1 MQGKR
6 NKRDA
11 RAHQMFEV
19 APGAH
24 DPLAAL
30 AAAAGQ
36 SIEERLHAPPPKRRR
51 WRAYLWLLAAIVAGV
66 TGTAALS
73 ASQGLTRVE
82 ALAVMVPAYLTCFI
96 ALTRALKTIAV
107 GVAYAI
113 WSGLGIA
120 SITLIGWRVFG
131 QRLNAGELAGIALI
145 LAGVVVIQLFSRRQ
159 AQ

>member
-1 MQGKR
+1 VSR
-6 NKRDA
+6 PPRTPDA
-11 RAHQMFEV
+11 PAHELFEV

-24 DPLAAL
+24 DPLADL
-30 AAAAGQ
+30 AAAAGAR
-36 SIEERLHAPPPKRRR
+36 IEQRLHAPPPLRLR

-73 ASQGLTRVE
+73 ASEGLTRPA
-82 ALAVMVPAYLTCFI
+82 ALAVMVPAYLLCFV
-96 ALTRALKTIAV
+96 ALTRALKTLAV
-107 GVAYAI
+107 GIAYAI

-131 QRLNAGELAGIALI
+131 QRLAAGELAGIALI

-159 AQ
+159 GR